1 MAFDKKDDFDSNA
14 KDIEQFGIWVKKA
27 PEDVSQNDSIFSEA
41 DNSVQP
47 VDFSDSTSPL
57 SDLSKPD
64 FDNTPDINAADLT
77 DDFIEEQEEISSES
91 FENSDESTQTT
102 FSAPVSHEVS
112 STFQDFQEE
121 DSAENWEPLDD
132 APHYDYPSVENI
144 EVPPLEVP
152 SESELENSLKKPTI
166 EETTESFDAIDLTD
180 DSSFDEIEKNSS
192 ELSSNAFDDFID
204 SNNSD
209 DSNNSENQTETLN
222 LTEDVFGLADF
233 GATPETEDIKTDVFS
248 ESITASPEFNDS
260 IDNNITD
267 DVQNVSDDI
276 NQFSLSEETPNVINN
291 IEDDF
296 DTMFETT
303 LPEDNISENSSYDF
317 SNPETDNFEQTDMT
331 SFDKIDDDIE
341 NLSSADNTQ
350 AEKSEEIGLSID
362 DFISDDGEID
372 VSNEFGIS
380 SDEGFDVTDD
390 FLSDLNAE
398 FGGSAEEK
406 TEILNEEPIDIDLEF
421 DDQFVSEIQID
432 VSDTIDEES
441 NFNEMFKD
449 STQTDSAVEDNFD
462 EMFSS
467 IQNESPDVSSST
479 ETVTVDSGFDEVT
492 EFDDFLSSDDIPS
505 IQTENTNA
513 KKAEKIDYDITVSQ
527 EDANIT
533 KTTTVEVSDDFETSE
548 SIPLYGTKIDTDGN
562 KVAFIP
568 QAEKEAA
575 PAPIKATHEKS
586 EDDDFYENLFA
597 DAENIGEPAIETVS
611 KDETPLSTE
620 DSIDSDIINEDES
633 SVPLIS
639 EDDFDIKLNDEADFD
654 SPETSDISTEDTPLP
669 LQEDSEESYISSIE
683 KDDEISETSDILD
696 NADILPDILSNE
708 DNFSEITEDDDSLAE
723 ELLTEQDTYSSTE
736 NVENFDIP
744 LDENS
749 TLEDEIE
756 SEDESNFT
764 DNDIELDFNDDLL
777 LDNDEADVD
786 GIEIPYID
794 DDTDE
799 ILETPPILDD
809 FYFEEEAE
817 NVSISNNF
825 DESVANEENNVCDAS
840 EKETSEKATNDY
852 IIESLDENDKDF
864 INAAELADNL
874 AAEDNSDSLSTDSL
888 SFGKFDNS
896 TLEEENDEL
905 PSFDDINVV
914 DDISYN
920 ELPSFDDITSDTT
933 SDDFSDP
940 ELTDTEFSDEEID
953 TNLSFSNNLYDE
965 EESKISDVSLYNSII
980 AGSVAEDEQE
990 DQNESDKNLLDIA
1003 EKSEYTEHKEDER
1016 NMDFD
1021 EATQDSGILEQSA
1034 KGVPGLT
1041 SNISEAVLKEISNE
1055 LSMLRSEISQLK
1067 QELSNVRLDSFV
1079 SNANTN
1085 KCVATEELDDTLD
1098 EESEIEYESPPVV
1111 PSESTGFFDGD
1122 VEDETIA
1129 LSGDELS
1136 NILNTADFTEEYV
1149 DNTTEDS
1156 AQIISDDE
1164 VPTAPI
1170 MDFDETLEEP
1180 ENLEI
1185 ELHDIEDES
1194 DIEEINV
1201 PRIDDIIVDS
1211 DDSFVESTETETE
1224 DSISNDTI
1232 KYLEEEPNDEE
1243 IYDTPSEVQPTEDI
1257 LDSEPEV
1264 TTEIVD
1270 DLDAPIEETEEVLL
1284 DSDEDDGP
1292 FSEVDE
1298 TPTDAVF
1305 ESEQW
1310 KDDDEAELPIDE
1322 DDTADVESVEDDAD
1336 VESVRKKADQFADKD
1351 QKDLKEEIK
1360 AVLLYMDQLLENL
1373 PDEKIEEFAQSSY
1386 FETYKKLFKELGI
1399 S

>member
-620 DSIDSDIINEDES
+620 DSIDSDIINEDEFT
-633 SVPLIS
+633 VPLIS

-654 SPETSDISTEDTPLP
+654 SPETSEISTDDTPLP
-669 LQEDSEESYISSIE
+669 LQEDSEESYISSIA